1 MTIGK
6 RLTLSFGVLI
16 ALTLLLSGSCFIVI
30 GMLNSDLDRTVH
42 TTGKSVELIGDLARG
57 LAEIETAETGYIL
70 FSSLSDVSQ
79 TDNHRRKFQ
88 DAAARVDR
96 ALTELKP
103 LVTDADSVSALQ
115 NLERGYSTLNGAFNQ
130 MMKFCAEQ
138 QCNKALDLHVQSALP
153 VSAELE
159 RNATR
164 LVDQQRELQAA
175 DASGA
180 STTSSRSRALIVALF
195 ALSMAVGV
203 GVQLVLRTI
212 NRKLRHFAESLMGAA
227 QKVLNASSQ
236 VSSSSQSLA
245 QGTSEQAAS
254 LEETSATTEEISAMT
269 SQNAHR
275 TEAAAEMVLQ
285 SDQRI
290 AEANKRLE
298 SMQSS
303 MQEITTSSGKIS
315 KIIKVID
322 EIAFQTNIL
331 ALNAAVEA
339 ARAGEAGM
347 GFAVVA
353 EEVRNLAQRSSEAA
367 RDTAAL
373 IEESIVRSN
382 EGSQKLEEV
391 SAAIHGI
398 TESAAK
404 IRQLV
409 EEVNTSS
416 REQAQGAAQVTAAV
430 SQMSQVTQRTAA
442 NAEESASAGAEL
454 SSQAGALNEMAEE
467 LMQLVRSDGERVA

>member
-6 RLTLSFGVLI
+6 RLILSFSVLI
-16 ALTLLLSGSCFIVI
+16 ALTLILSGGCFVVI
-30 GMLNSDLDRTVH
+30 GMLNGEIDRTVH
-42 TTGKSVELIGDLARG
+42 RTGKSVELIGDLARH
-57 LAEIETAETGYIL
+57 LTEIESAETGYIL
-70 FSSLSDVSQ
+70 FSSLSDASQ
-79 TDNHRRKFQ
+79 TENHRRKFQ
-88 DAAARVDR
+88 ESAAGVER
-96 ALTELKP
+96 AITELRP
-103 LVTDADSVSALQ
+103 LVTDADSVNALQ
-115 NLERGYSTLNGAFNQ
+115 SLERGYATLNGAFSQ

-159 RNATR
+159 RDAAR
-164 LVDQQRELQAA
+164 LIEKQRGLQAA
-175 DASGA
+175 DAERA
-180 STTSSRSRALIVALF
+180 SATSSRSQWLIVLMF
-195 ALSMAVGV
+195 ILSAAVGV
-203 GVQLVLRTI
+203 IVHLVLRTV
-212 NRKLRHFAESLMGAA
+212 NQRLTHFAERLMSAA

-269 SQNAHR
+269 AQNAQK
-275 TEAAAEMVLQ
+275 TAAAAEMVVQ
-285 SDQRI
+285 SDHRI
-290 AEANKRLE
+290 ADANRRLE
-298 SMQSS
+298 TMQSS
-303 MQEITTSSGKIS
+303 MQEITASSGKIS

-353 EEVRNLAQRSSEAA
+353 EEVRNLAQRSSDAA
-367 RDTAAL
+367 RDTAGL
-373 IEESIVRSN
+373 IEESIGRSN
-382 EGSQKLEEV
+382 EGSHNLEEV
-391 SAAIHGI
+391 SAAIRGI
-398 TESAAK
+398 TESAGK

-409 EEVNTSS
+409 EEVNVSS

-430 SQMSQVTQRTAA
+430 AQMSQVTQQTAA
-442 NAEESASAGAEL
+442 GAEESASAGAEL
-454 SSQAGALNEMAEE
+454 SSQAGALNEMASE
-467 LMQLVRSDGERVA
+467 LMRLVRSDREMV